1 MSLGEKIRQFRK
13 KKGLSARDLA
23 GRIDISPSMISK
35 IEHDTTNPSL
45 DILRKIAME
54 LHVSV
59 GDLVTPENEAA
70 SENNIKPPLPG
81 KYAAVVKANQR
92 KLLKLPKSGVVYEVL
107 TPDLRRQ
114 AELSWVELHPGVKGT
129 ENIFHEQGEEYAL
142 VLEGILS
149 IYIDDTLYLLEK
161 GDCITFDATLP
172 HCYTN
177 DRDEKVIFVLI
188 TIPPTL

>member
-1 MSLGEKIRQFRK
+1 M
-13 KKGLSARDLA
+13 
-23 GRIDISPSMISK
+23 
-35 IEHDTTNPSL
+35 
-45 DILRKIAME
+45 
-54 LHVSV
+54 

-188 TIPPTL
+188 TIPPTLSLTTRKKAG